1 MSDNYWGNSARAF
14 LGQGLAMTWGD
25 ELEAKIRTLKGDET
39 YEEELAM
46 IADSYDAYQEENPGT
61 ALGLEI
67 AGSFLPTVG
76 AYLSAPLTAGLAA
89 PAAVANSARLANL
102 ANKARKVFN
111 KPMGRSIITGT
122 TSGAVAGAG
131 SADQGERLSGGL
143 QGAAFGAGFGAGLP
157 ILTRSGGALATRI
170 GDKLRNS
177 NAARIKEGA
186 LRKINAAI
194 RGSGGT
200 PDDLLETVKKDISRD
215 VPTRPGNY
223 NRETLSLLDTLASTS
238 AAGPSIERGL
248 IAVQENAG
256 DRIVRQTNKL
266 MGGKNFVT
274 AVEQIKD
281 RLKAKAN
288 VLYDEAHKFGSVDD
302 PRLLEL
308 LEHPDMAEAFKRAQK
323 IAGRKKAAAI
333 ASGEDGS
340 KFDLVPYELATEGG
354 KSVSRVLPDVRT
366 IDYMSRSLKDMIDDG
381 YKAGGAGAAD
391 ADSLKDMQKAMVKVL
406 DEATEVDGVS
416 AYKTA
421 RKTFASDKQIED
433 ALEEGIKDFKSIK
446 PEELASKF
454 KSMNEGQREA
464 YTIGVNRYLID
475 IVNKPSNNANYA
487 QRIIGSNDTRA
498 KLKTM
503 FPSLKDDEGGM
514 ALYTAALLREAQM
527 FKEIGG
533 TLMNSKTAKRLSGKE
548 SLNAG
553 DGMLD
558 AMALGISGLNTSLT
572 TLVGNV
578 LVGSSINDKMKK
590 QIADFLMED
599 DPKKVAEGVTLLNN
613 FAAQSAAK
621 LKKLMRIET
630 GLSSAGAQL
639 KDSEPETTSRPEGQR
654 DELRT
659 STEAKVKAAEKPKP
673 VYDPN
678 SSTLKS
684 MKELYPNNPEAWDI
698 K

>member
-1 MSDNYWGNSARAF
+1 MADNYWGNSARAL
-14 LGQGLAMTWGD
+14 LGQGLAMGWGD
-25 ELEAKIRTLKGDET
+25 ELEAKIRTMSGDET
-39 YEEELAM
+39 YEQELAM
-46 IADSYDAYQEENPGT
+46 IADSYDAYEDENSGT

-67 AGSFLPTVG
+67 AGSFLPTVAAYAAAPFTGG
-76 AYLSAPLTAGLAA
+76 ATAPL
-89 PAAVANSARLANL
+89 AVANTARLANL
-102 ANKARKVFN
+102 ANKARTVFN
-111 KPMGRSIITGT
+111 NPLGRSIISGT
-122 TSGAVAGAG
+122 TSGAVSGAG
-131 SADQGERLSGGL
+131 TADQGERLRGGIE
-143 QGAAFGAGFGAGLP
+143 GAGFGFGFGAGLP
-157 ILTRSGGALATRI
+157 ILTRGGGALATRI
-170 GDKLRNS
+170 GDKFRNR
-177 NAARIKEGA
+177 NAKRIEEGA
-186 LRKINAAI
+186 LRKVNAAI
-194 RGSGGT
+194 KGDGGT
-200 PDDLLETVKKDISRD
+200 PDDLLKTVKEDIRIG
-215 VPTRPGNY
+215 VPARPGNY
-223 NRETLSLLDTLASTS
+223 NRETISLLDTLASTP

-274 AVEQIKD
+274 AVEQIKA
-281 RLKAKAN
+281 RLKAKAG
-288 VLYDEAHKFGSVDD
+288 VLYDEAYKFGSVDD
-302 PRLLEL
+302 PRLLKL
-308 LEHPDMAEAFKRAQK
+308 LEHPDMAEAFERAQK
-323 IAGRKKAAAI
+323 IASRKKAAAV
-333 ASGEDGS
+333 ALGQDGS

-366 IDYMSRSLKDMIDDG
+366 IDYMSRSLKDMIDSG
-381 YKAGGAGAAD
+381 YKGGGAGAAD
-391 ADSLKDMQKAMVKVL
+391 ADSLKSMQKAMIEVL
-406 DEATEVDGVS
+406 DEATKVDGVS

-421 RKTFASDKQIED
+421 RKTFASDKQIEN

-475 IVNKPSNNANYA
+475 IINKPSNNANYA
-487 QRIIGSNDTRA
+487 QRIIGSNDTRS
-498 KLKTM
+498 KLQTM

-548 SLNAG
+548 SLNSG
-553 DGMLD
+553 DGVLD
-558 AMALGISGLNTSLT
+558 AVSLGISGLDTSLT
-572 TLVGNV
+572 TLIGNV
-578 LVGSSINDKMKK
+578 LLKSSVNDKMKK
-590 QIADFLMED
+590 RIADMLMED
-599 DPKKVAEGVTLLNN
+599 DPEKVAAAVQLLNN

-621 LKKLMRIET
+621 GKKLTGIET

-654 DELRT
+654 DKLRT
-659 STEAKVKAAEKPKP
+659 SARAKVKAAEKPKP

-684 MKELYPNNPEAWDI
+684 MKELYPNNPEVWDI
-698 K
+698 E